1 MAALDIAIV
10 GPAIP
15 AIRDY
20 FAVSDRLVPWVLN
33 VFVLFSLLGVPVV
46 TRLTDSYG
54 RRYVLMLDVI
64 LFGIGSVV
72 VASAATF
79 PILLVG
85 RSLQGL
91 GVSGLFPIS
100 TAVVA
105 DTYDESS
112 RGRALG
118 VLGSVFGLA
127 FIVGPIAAGFLL
139 KLGWRY
145 LFLLNLPLVVISAV
159 AVFRVIPAQA
169 QTLRRKFDYLGVSL
183 TGIALLALSFGVNL
197 LDVDA
202 FPSTLITGPSGVLF
216 LAAIA
221 TTVLLVRVEGR
232 SPSPLID
239 TELFLRGRVR
249 RALLLTVGAGLCEAS
264 LVFVPALAESTFMV
278 DKSTASFMFVPL
290 AAAVAVGAPVGGR
303 LLDSLGPRA
312 IAVGCSVL
320 MIAGLTMLSM
330 APQIHVLFYVGSVF
344 LGLAL
349 AGLLGSSLNFILLEE
364 APPTIRASSQGLVT
378 LVLNVG
384 LLLGGSL
391 VGAVAASGEGRS
403 YGTTFAVL
411 AVVAVGMTVIA
422 LGLGRGRE
430 SPS

>member
-46 TRLTDSYG
+46 TRLADSYG
-54 RRYVLMLDVI
+54 RRYVLMFDVI

-79 PILLVG
+79 PMLLVG

-105 DTYDESS
+105 DTHDESS

-303 LLDSLGPRA
+303 LLDSRGPRA